1 MDIFKKACNSSSP
14 QVEYTYKFG
23 EGIMKKP
30 FAMIQNVNYLLPPK
44 ILNKQGANISANT
57 KSLVQTYE

>member
-1 MDIFKKACNSSSP
+1 
-14 QVEYTYKFG
+14 
-23 EGIMKKP
+23 MKKP